1 MRSALQEAATF
12 LRHHVWH
19 IFLLPPAIVV
29 VTTVHEAAHA
39 AVVLAYGGTVI
50 EFSVLPGN
58 GEWGHVQY
66 KLPADQPGSH
76 LIALAPYFTWV
87 VVALLPTAIALF
99 RQQCTFWAASML
111 FVWLFVV
118 PITDIGNAVLPYLA
132 GADND
137 LSSVFNGPGMIHAVA
152 ALAVLAFVVPWG
164 FLVQRRLYGDKSVS
178 FSAYGVLVV
187 VTLCGLT
194 GLVFAVRL

>member
-1 MRSALQEAATF
+1 
-12 LRHHVWH
+12 
-19 IFLLPPAIVV
+19 
-29 VTTVHEAAHA
+29 
-39 AVVLAYGGTVI
+39 
-50 EFSVLPGN
+50 
-58 GEWGHVQY
+58 
-66 KLPADQPGSH
+66 
-76 LIALAPYFTWV
+76 
-87 VVALLPTAIALF
+87 
-99 RQQCTFWAASML
+99 ML